1 MYTVITIS
9 TTFLLSFAL
18 GVWAIPNIIK
28 VSLKKSLFDMP
39 DSRKIHRVP
48 IPRLGGMAFFPIILI
63 KPCCILLD

>member
-18 GVWAIPNIIK
+18 GIWAIPNIIK

-39 DSRKIHRVP
+39 DSI
-48 IPRLGGMAFFPIILI
+48 GGNGFLSYY
-63 KPCCILLD
+63 LDNSLFYHGL